1 MEKSNK
7 TSYIVQFH
15 HLFTNE
21 KSPKL
26 FFDSPYLAQ
35 LHLDKPSCSMTAT
48 NLPTDYDRI
57 HKIHSVL
64 NSVRKTFGHL
74 YIASIESIHTKD
86 IVNKKISKYVL
97 CNHEPSYSA
106 PHPIKDDWTFLYND
120 YSEWHLN
127 ILNLPVI
134 HIDDYMAY
142 IEKIRPI
149 EFAKITPKV
158 V

>member
-1 MEKSNK
+1 MENPNK
-7 TSYIVQFH
+7 TSYIIQFN

-26 FFDSPYLAQ
+26 FFDSPYLLQ
-35 LHLDKPSCSMTAT
+35 LHIEKPVCSMTAIA
-48 NLPTDYDRI
+48 LPTDYDRI
-57 HKIHSVL
+57 HKIYSVL

-74 YIASIESIHTKD
+74 YMVRIESIHTKD

-97 CNHEPSYSA
+97 LDN
-106 PHPIKDDWTFLYND
+106 DWNFLYSD
-120 YSEWHLN
+120 YVEWHLN

-134 HIDDYMAY
+134 HIDDYIAY
-142 IEKIRPI
+142 VEKIRPI
-149 EFAKITPKV
+149 EFAEINLKV